1 MPGALRRPIMLRLSR
16 LLVLSTLLLG
26 GCRNIVGPAGSGTY
40 TAEVTGAF
48 TASYSG
54 RMIYQPRSVT
64 AGPGYSLHL
73 KLPNDLFNGI
83 LLQLPGPPH
92 AGTYQVVPDRGQE
105 LNDTEAFGG
114 LLLPDVIYHASNGEL
129 RVTRTSPLR
138 GTFQFEARRNG
149 GVVTI
154 SGEFEEE

>member
-1 MPGALRRPIMLRLSR
+1 MHRLSC
-16 LLVLSTLLLG
+16 LLLLSVLLFA
-26 GCRNIVGPAGSGTY
+26 GCRDITGPAGSGTY
-40 TAEVTGAF
+40 TAEITGAV

-54 RMIYQPRSVT
+54 RMIYEPRSVT
-64 AGPGYSLHL
+64 AGPGYYLHL

-83 LLQLPGPPH
+83 LFQLPDRPH
-92 AGTYQVVPDRGQE
+92 AGTYRVVPDRGQKLDGKE
-105 LNDTEAFGG
+105 VFGG
-114 LLLPDVIYHASNGEL
+114 LLLPDVIYHASTGEL

-154 SGEFEEE
+154 SGEFAQEQE

>member
-1 MPGALRRPIMLRLSR
+1 MHRLRR
-16 LLVLSTLLLG
+16 LLLFLSVLLLA
-26 GCRNIVGPAGSGTY
+26 GCRNITGAAGSGTY
-40 TAEVTGAF
+40 TADVTGAF

-54 RMIYQPRSVT
+54 RMIYEPRSVT
-64 AGPGYSLHL
+64 AGAGYNLHL

-83 LLQLPGPPH
+83 LFQLPGRPH

-105 LNDTEAFGG
+105 LDDEEVFGG
-114 LLLPDVIYHASNGEL
+114 LLLPDVIYHASTGEL

-154 SGEFEEE
+154 SGEFAEE